1 MNVLT
6 PSLSPVGRPLEF
18 LGQSVDVLKM
28 VHLDHALLYE
38 SGGLLKHPFWTIWSE
53 VGTLDATQQSTTH
66 THIWTLIFTLFPS
79 PPPSNIS
86 LQSILCRNQLETI
99 LVDVFSKSIN

>member
-1 MNVLT
+1 MNALT
-6 PSLSPVGRPLEF
+6 PGLPPVGRPLEL
-18 LGQSVDVLKM
+18 LGQSVDVLKV

-66 THIWTLIFTLFPS
+66 TPIWTLIFTPFPS

-86 LQSILCRNQLETI
+86 LQFFLCRNQFETI
-99 LVDVFSKSIN
+99 LVDIFSKSIN